1 MKIYLEKI
9 RSVVNFALAIK
20 ICLVLFG
27 IFSVFHF
34 AVIIGII
41 VFDIVPLEYLWGG
54 RMQTKDELLLFEI
67 LSLVIQVLCYW
78 VVVLKRKHIKMG
90 QHNLVVES
98 VIWILCI
105 VFFLNT
111 IGNLV
116 AKTWLETLLGTPI
129 TAILFVLLF
138 RIGIEKKSNFAE

>member
-1 MKIYLEKI
+1 MKIFLEKV
-9 RSVVNFALAIK
+9 RSMVNFSLAIK

-34 AVIIGII
+34 AVIIGIV
-41 VFDIVPLEYLWGG
+41 VFNIVPLEYLWGG

-67 LSLVIQVLCYW
+67 VSLVIQVLCYW

-98 VIWILCI
+98 VIWILCF

-116 AKTWLETLLGTPI
+116 AKTMMETLLGTPI

-138 RIGIEKKSNFAE
+138 RIGIEKKIELA

>member
-1 MKIYLEKI
+1 MDK
-9 RSVVNFALAIK
+9 
-20 ICLVLFG
+20 G
-27 IFSVFHF
+27 IV
-34 AVIIGII
+34 

-116 AKTWLETLLGTPI
+116 AKTRMETLLGTPI